1 MAAGPCIKKSSRWK
15 ARVLK
20 NKKKSFFALCPEP
33 CALGLIGGDS
43 MTVKFI
49 QYWDVLSEREDEFS
63 KFMVKSYIP
72 EINETG
78 YLKIVGSWH
87 VASGE
92 GPYYIMEGVAASVK
106 NIHSLLQLDEFKKLS
121 HLLHFLITNYK
132 SKLLVPAGPIEGIV
146 PEDKNYR
153 FNHHY
158 DVIYD
163 KYDDYMVFMKDEHL
177 PIMEELGIKMIGAWY
192 VAIGPGP
199 NLVVEGACPGVKI
212 IMGAIGSERYR
223 LLTAKLLTMVNGFGS
238 KILVDT
244 GLLR

>member
-1 MAAGPCIKKSSRWK
+1 QGLR
-15 ARVLK
+15 
-20 NKKKSFFALCPEP
+20 NKEKSFFALCPEP
-33 CALGLIGGDS
+33 CALGLIGGDT

-92 GPYYIMEGVAASVK
+92 GPYFIMEGVAASVK

-132 SKLLVPAGPIEGIV
+132 SKLLVPTGPIEGIV

>member
-1 MAAGPCIKKSSRWK
+1 
-15 ARVLK
+15 
-20 NKKKSFFALCPEP
+20 
-33 CALGLIGGDS
+33 

-63 KFMVKSYIP
+63 KFVAKSYIP
-72 EINETG
+72 GINETG

-87 VASGE
+87 VTSGE
-92 GPYYIMEGVAASVK
+92 GPYFIMEGVADSVK
-106 NIHSLLQLDEFKKLS
+106 NVHSLLQQDEFKKLS

-132 SKLLVPAGPIEGIV
+132 SKLLVPTGPIEGIV
-146 PEDKNYR
+146 PADKHYR

-163 KYDDYMVFMKDEHL
+163 KFDDYITFMKDEYL
-177 PIMEELGIKMIGAWY
+177 PVMEALGVKMIGAWY

-199 NLVVEGACPGVKI
+199 NMVVEGACPGVKI
-212 IMGAIGSERYR
+212 IMDTIGSERYR
-223 LLTAKLLTMVNGFGS
+223 RLTAKLLTMVDGFGS

-244 GLLR
+244 GVLL

>member
-1 MAAGPCIKKSSRWK
+1 
-15 ARVLK
+15 
-20 NKKKSFFALCPEP
+20 
-33 CALGLIGGDS
+33 

-49 QYWDVLSEREDEFS
+49 QYWDVLSERKDEFS
-63 KFMVKSYIP
+63 KFMAKSYIP
-72 EINETG
+72 GIDETG

-92 GPYYIMEGVAASVK
+92 GPYYIMEGVADSVK

-132 SKLLVPAGPIEGIV
+132 SKLLVPTGPIEGVV
-146 PEDKNYR
+146 PKDKNYR

-163 KYDDYMVFMKDEHL
+163 KYDDYMAFMQDEHL

-199 NLVVEGACPGVKI
+199 NLVVEGACPSAKI
-212 IMGAIGSERYR
+212 IMDAIGSERYR
-223 LLTAKLLTMVNGFGS
+223 GLTAKLLTMVDGLGS

-244 GLLR
+244 GLLP

>member
-1 MAAGPCIKKSSRWK
+1 
-15 ARVLK
+15 VH
-20 NKKKSFFALCPEP
+20 PE
-33 CALGLIGGDS
+33 AIDGDT

-92 GPYYIMEGVAASVK
+92 GPYFIMEGVADSVK

-132 SKLLVPAGPIEGIV
+132 SKLLVPTGPIEGIV

>member
-1 MAAGPCIKKSSRWK
+1 
-15 ARVLK
+15 
-20 NKKKSFFALCPEP
+20 
-33 CALGLIGGDS
+33 

-63 KFMVKSYIP
+63 KFMAKSYIP
-72 EINETG
+72 GINEGG

-92 GPYYIMEGVAASVK
+92 GPYYIMEGVADSVK

-132 SKLLVPAGPIEGIV
+132 SKLLVPSGPIEGIV
-146 PEDKNYR
+146 PDDRNYR

-163 KYDDYMVFMKDEHL
+163 KFDDYITFMKDEYL
-177 PIMEELGIKMIGAWY
+177 PVMEALGVKMIGAWY

-199 NLVVEGACPGVKI
+199 NMVVEGACPGVKI
-212 IMGAIGSERYR
+212 IMDTIGSERYR
-223 LLTAKLLTMVNGFGS
+223 RLTAKLLTMVDGFGS

-244 GLLR
+244 GVLL

>member
-1 MAAGPCIKKSSRWK
+1 
-15 ARVLK
+15 
-20 NKKKSFFALCPEP
+20 
-33 CALGLIGGDS
+33 

-92 GPYYIMEGVAASVK
+92 GPYYIMEGVADSVK

-244 GLLR
+244 GLLS

>member
-1 MAAGPCIKKSSRWK
+1 MRPGPID
-15 ARVLK
+15 
-20 NKKKSFFALCPEP
+20 
-33 CALGLIGGDS
+33 GDT

-92 GPYYIMEGVAASVK
+92 GPYFIMEGVADSVK

-132 SKLLVPAGPIEGIV
+132 SKLLVPTGPIEGIV

>member
-1 MAAGPCIKKSSRWK
+1 
-15 ARVLK
+15 
-20 NKKKSFFALCPEP
+20 
-33 CALGLIGGDS
+33 

-146 PEDKNYR
+146 PDDKNYR

-244 GLLR
+244 GLLS

>member
-1 MAAGPCIKKSSRWK
+1 
-15 ARVLK
+15 
-20 NKKKSFFALCPEP
+20 
-33 CALGLIGGDS
+33 

-212 IMGAIGSERYR
+212 IMDAIGSERYR

>member
-1 MAAGPCIKKSSRWK
+1 LPQ
-15 ARVLK
+15 ARR
-20 NKKKSFFALCPEP
+20 ALDR
-33 CALGLIGGDS
+33 IHGDT

-49 QYWDVLSEREDEFS
+49 QYWDVLSEQENEFS
-63 KFMVKSYIP
+63 KFVAKNYIP
-72 EINETG
+72 GINETG

-92 GPYYIMEGVAASVK
+92 GPYFIMEGVADSVK
-106 NIHSLLQLDEFKKLS
+106 NVHSLLQLDEFKKLS

-132 SKLLVPAGPIEGIV
+132 SKLLVPTGPIEGVV
-146 PEDKNYR
+146 PENRNYR

-163 KYDDYMVFMKDEHL
+163 KFDNYITFMKDEHI
-177 PIMEELGIKMIGAWY
+177 PIMEELGVKLIGAWY

-199 NLVVEGACPGVKI
+199 NMVVEGACPSAKI
-212 IMGAIGSERYR
+212 IMEAIGSERYR
-223 LLTAKLLTMVNGFGS
+223 RLTAKLLTMVDGFGS

-244 GLLR
+244 GVLH

>member
-1 MAAGPCIKKSSRWK
+1 LGFYPC
-15 ARVLK
+15 V
-20 NKKKSFFALCPEP
+20 
-33 CALGLIGGDS
+33 LGLANGDT

-63 KFMVKSYIP
+63 KFMAKSYIP
-72 EINETG
+72 GIDETG

-87 VASGE
+87 VAAGE
-92 GPYYIMEGVAASVK
+92 GPYYIMEGVADSVK

-132 SKLLVPAGPIEGIV
+132 SKLLVPTGPIEGVV
-146 PEDKNYR
+146 PKDKNYR

-163 KYDDYMVFMKDEHL
+163 KYDDYMAFMQDEHL

-199 NLVVEGACPGVKI
+199 NLVVEGACPSVKI
-212 IMGAIGSERYR
+212 IMDAIGSQRYR
-223 LLTAKLLTMVNGFGS
+223 GLTAKLLTMADGLGS

-244 GLLR
+244 GLLP

>member
-1 MAAGPCIKKSSRWK
+1 
-15 ARVLK
+15 
-20 NKKKSFFALCPEP
+20 
-33 CALGLIGGDS
+33 

-92 GPYYIMEGVAASVK
+92 GPYYIMEGVADSVK

>member
-1 MAAGPCIKKSSRWK
+1 
-15 ARVLK
+15 
-20 NKKKSFFALCPEP
+20 
-33 CALGLIGGDS
+33 

-78 YLKIVGSWH
+78 YLRIVGSWH

-92 GPYYIMEGVAASVK
+92 GPYYIMEGVADSVK

-163 KYDDYMVFMKDEHL
+163 KYDDYIAFMQDEHL

>member
-1 MAAGPCIKKSSRWK
+1 
-15 ARVLK
+15 
-20 NKKKSFFALCPEP
+20 
-33 CALGLIGGDS
+33 

-63 KFMVKSYIP
+63 RFVAKNYIP
-72 EINETG
+72 GINETG
-78 YLKIVGSWH
+78 FLKIVGNWY

-92 GPYYIMEGVAASVK
+92 GPYYIMEGVADSVK
-106 NIHSLLQLDEFKKLS
+106 SVHNLLQQDEFKKLS

-132 SKLLVPAGPIEGIV
+132 SKLLVTTGPIKGVV
-146 PEDKNYR
+146 PTDKNYR

-163 KYDDYMVFMKDEHL
+163 KYDDYLAFIRDEHL
-177 PIMEELGIKMIGAWY
+177 PIMEELGVKMIGSWY

-199 NLVVEGACPGVKI
+199 NMVVEGACPSVKA
-212 IMGAIGSERYR
+212 IMEVIGSERYR
-223 LLTAKLLTMVNGFGS
+223 RLTAKLLTMVNAFGS

-244 GLLR
+244 GIKS